1 MMESSTAAMT
11 VDLLNFNMDDS
22 KKHNITE
29 RWITMYE
36 FTYIINL
43 DSQPRSI
50 YLGEVCMELRS
61 RWLFVLILLLK
72 LQISHLYT
80 VLGIFCT
87 S

>member
-29 RWITMYE
+29 IWISMYE
-36 FTYIINL
+36 FTYIINS

-61 RWLFVLILLLK
+61 RWLFVLILLFK
-72 LQISHLYT
+72 LQIGHLYT